1 MTNQHSVEI
10 HKYISDK
17 IAAATHQQKKA
28 EAANDT
34 AACQY
39 YAGQLYEL
47 LASSLPAK
55 VRTALNRERQATTY
69 LVSLPHNTRREIGR
83 LSDQFA
89 ATGGSIVVGRKVGV
103 TYEP

>member
-1 MTNQHSVEI
+1 MANQYSVEI

-34 AACQY
+34 AACQF

-47 LASSLPAK
+47 VK
-55 VRTALNRERQATTY
+55 IREYMAQNIDLKTQKY
-69 LVSLPHNTRREIGR
+69 
-83 LSDQFA
+83 
-89 ATGGSIVVGRKVGV
+89 
-103 TYEP
+103 Y